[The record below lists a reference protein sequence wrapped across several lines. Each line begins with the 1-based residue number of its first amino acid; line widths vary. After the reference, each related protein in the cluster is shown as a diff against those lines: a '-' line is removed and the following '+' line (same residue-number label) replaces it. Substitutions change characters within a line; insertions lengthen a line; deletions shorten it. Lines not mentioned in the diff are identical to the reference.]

1 MEKLQALG
9 REIRYVEYK
18 LRRQKQEKKKMKN
31 AQKDFTYGT
40 NSQSEL
46 NNGGGR
52 TTTAEELNFDD
63 HAGSSNSD
71 RNEKSSEYDKARPS
85 NAEEEK
91 LQLELALAMSRES
104 APPTQPAAGSLIQS
118 TPVSTQPPAT
128 FDPWASSGSK
138 PAIAAPPAQQAAPT
152 ISSSCW
158 ESFANP
164 PQQQQTA
171 PVSTDPWGAPSAPA
185 QSSSVTPSASWTAFD
200 DSFGAPAPAAIV
212 TPQFS
217 AAPAPKADS
226 FFDLPAADRVPTV
239 TPVTRA
245 APALTPAAPVMT
257 PMAPK
262 VAQENDLLSGEVYS
276 LTSQTAFAAQKND
289 KTRKT
294 PTDFLGKGANLVNF
308 DNLVSRPSGAGA
320 INPFMSSGMQKTNPF
335 QAKTPGISINAMASQ
350 QNKGGFGALDGT
362 GMAPLQPMNNNSV
375 MQPMQP
381 TSSHAPVFSPSGQN
395 TLFGAKPMS
404 NQHINQTS
412 KSKTNPFNF

>member
-31 AQKDFTYGT
+31 AQKDFNYGT
-40 NSQSEL
+40 NTQYEL

-63 HAGSSNSD
+63 HAGSSNS
-71 RNEKSSEYDKARPS
+71 EKNQPSSEYDKARPS

-104 APPTQPAAGSLIQS
+104 APAAQPATGSLIQTS
-118 TPVSTQPPAT
+118 SLPVSTQPQAT
-128 FDPWASSGSK
+128 FDPWASSSSI
-138 PAIAAPPAQQAAPT
+138 PVVTAPPVQQAAPT
-152 ISSSCW
+152 SSSGW
-158 ESFANP
+158 ESFANV
-164 PQQQQTA
+164 PQQQQSA
-171 PVSTDPWGAPSAPA
+171 PVSTDPWGAPSVPA
-185 QSSSVTPSASWTAFD
+185 QSNSVTPSASWTAFD
-200 DSFGAPAPAAIV
+200 DSFGAAAPAASV
-212 TPQFS
+212 TSHIP
-217 AAPAPKADS
+217 AAPVPKADS
-226 FFDLPAADRVPTV
+226 FFDLPVADPVP
-239 TPVTRA
+239 TPVT
-245 APALTPAAPVMT
+245 LAAPVMT
-257 PMAPK
+257 PMTPK
-262 VAQENDLLSGEVYS
+262 LAQENDLLGGEVDS
-276 LTSQTAFAAQKND
+276 LTSQTVSAAQKND
-289 KTRKT
+289 KLRKT

-335 QAKTPGISINAMASQ
+335 QAKTPGLSINAMATQ
-350 QNKGGFGALDGT
+350 QNKGGFAALDGT

-375 MQPMQP
+375 MQP

-404 NQHINQTS
+404 NQHFNQTT
-412 KSKTNPFNF
+412 KSQNNPFNF

>member
-40 NSQSEL
+40 NTQYEL

-104 APPTQPAAGSLIQS
+104 APPTRQEPATGSLIQNA
-118 TPVSTQPPAT
+118 PVSTQPQAT
-128 FDPWASSGSK
+128 FDPWASSSST
-138 PAIAAPPAQQAAPT
+138 PVFAAPPAQQAAPT
-152 ISSSCW
+152 SSSPGW

-164 PQQQQTA
+164 PQQQQSA

-200 DSFGAPAPAAIV
+200 DSFGAPAPAANV
-212 TPQFS
+212 TPQVS

-226 FFDLPAADRVPTV
+226 FFDLPAADPVPTV
-239 TPVTRA
+239 TPA
-245 APALTPAAPVMT
+245 APAMTPAALVMT
-257 PMAPK
+257 PRAPK
-262 VAQENDLLSGEVYS
+262 VAQENDLLGGEVDS
-276 LTSQTAFAAQKND
+276 LTSQTVSAAQKND

-320 INPFMSSGMQKTNPF
+320 INPFMSSGMQKANPF

-381 TSSHAPVFSPSGQN
+381 TNSHAPVFSPSGQN

-404 NQHINQTS
+404 NQTFNQTT
-412 KSKTNPFNF
+412 KSQNNPFNF

>member
-40 NSQSEL
+40 NTQYEL

-104 APPTQPAAGSLIQS
+104 APPTRQEPATGSLIQS
-118 TPVSTQPPAT
+118 APVSTQPKAT
-128 FDPWASSGSK
+128 FDPWASSSST
-138 PAIAAPPAQQAAPT
+138 PVIAAPPAQQAAPT
-152 ISSSCW
+152 SSSSGW

-164 PQQQQTA
+164 PQQQQSA

-185 QSSSVTPSASWTAFD
+185 QASSVTPSASWTAFD
-200 DSFGAPAPAAIV
+200 DSFGAPAPAANV
-212 TPQFS
+212 TPQVS

-226 FFDLPAADRVPTV
+226 FFDLPAADPAPTV
-239 TPVTRA
+239 TPA
-245 APALTPAAPVMT
+245 APSMTPAAPVMT

-262 VAQENDLLSGEVYS
+262 VAQENDLLGGEVDS
-276 LTSQTAFAAQKND
+276 LTSQTVSAAQKND

-320 INPFMSSGMQKTNPF
+320 INPFMSSGMQKANPF

-381 TSSHAPVFSPSGQN
+381 TNSHAPVFSPSGQN

-404 NQHINQTS
+404 NQTFNQTT
-412 KSKTNPFNF
+412 KSQNNPFNF